1 MEINKAALALCKEDA
16 SLLKKRKE
24 LFDMAKL
31 KIDRGFQYKRRNS
44 RSKLFGQGAV
54 SDQKDQETKRIKL
67 SSEVR
72 ERRIDEV
79 QSDIATDKDTI
90 VLLQKE
96 KQKCVNM
103 SKFGRAAEINEQI
116 SRHRK
121 SMCDNQQI
129 LAKLQKL
136 KARSKK
142 YHRCS
147 AEAKKA
153 KNEKMKKNVREES
166 TKGASHYHSAA
177 GNQHKYFTE

>member
-31 KIDRGFQYKRRNS
+31 KIDREGFQYKRRNS

-96 KQKCVNM
+96 QQKCVNM

-136 KARSKK
+136 EARSKK

-147 AEAKKA
+147 AEAK
-153 KNEKMKKNVREES
+153 NEKMKK
-166 TKGASHYHSAA
+166 
-177 GNQHKYFTE
+177 